1 MFEYIRGT
9 LVGKTP
15 DIAVV
20 EVNGLGFAISI
31 TANAFREIPL
41 VGEVCELYTYL
52 HVREDNLALF
62 GFSSL
67 LERSVFMLLLE
78 VGGIGP
84 RIAKA
89 VLSTF
94 TASSFIQAVSNED
107 MLALQRV
114 SGVGKKTAQ
123 RIILELKDKLRR
135 LGEEADIHYVPAFD
149 SDLAA
154 AALLQLG
161 YSQQEVGRALS
172 KVAGNDDMAQRVR
185 AALKV
190 LRER

>member
-1 MFEYIRGT
+1 M
-9 LVGKTP
+9 GKTP